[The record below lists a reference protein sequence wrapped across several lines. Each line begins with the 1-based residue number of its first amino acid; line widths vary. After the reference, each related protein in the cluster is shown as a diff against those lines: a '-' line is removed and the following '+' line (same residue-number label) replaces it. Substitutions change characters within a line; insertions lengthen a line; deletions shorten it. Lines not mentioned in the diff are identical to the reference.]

1 MVITKSEDVTKQGFC
16 KILWGKLRLREG
28 LLLSLIWVCVGG
40 RWGGVGAYSRLG
52 VYSRWAL
59 IRGWALIRIN
69 TRPAPHPPPPLI
81 SRPNGGPKGW
91 KKFFW
96 RPGPP
101 LSKGLD
107 ILELHMLRPQG
118 YAVCPYTF
126 RRELQNTKF
135 VNLIVS
141 VECGTTLN
149 LLNFMGHQDRE
160 KKWWSKGVKNHSLY
174 FCKTHLRN
182 GIISSACHRQT
193 SKYLCPRKKNKQT

>member
-1 MVITKSEDVTKQGFC
+1 MF
-16 KILWGKLRLREG
+16 ILHGDNKKWRCNKARFLQNTLRKTPSSRGSLIISY
-28 LLLSLIWVCVGG
+28 LSLCGREVGWGG
-40 RWGGVGAYSRLG
+40 RLFEAGRLFEVGANSRLGAYSNKYQAR
-52 VYSRWAL
+52 
-59 IRGWALIRIN
+59 
-69 TRPAPHPPPPLI
+69 PPPPPPTLI
-81 SRPNGGPKGW
+81 SRPNWGPKGW

-149 LLNFMGHQDRE
+149 LLNFMGTRIAR
-160 KKWWSKGVKNHSLY
+160 
-174 FCKTHLRN
+174 RN
-182 GIISSACHRQT
+182 GEVRVSRTILCTSVEHISAT
-193 SKYLCPRKKNKQT
+193 E